1 MFDGGDFA
9 TGNVRVSRDLRR
21 RWNGNGN
28 RNDNARQRRHD
39 GRRSAV
45 GNINVVGNIDL
56 DGDLG
61 DVGSVDILG
70 HDGNVGIVGNVRL
83 RLKQRCC
90 LVESNLNLVNH
101 GHRQHSNRRSL
112 GVLRDRQSWGQSPIG
127 GTDDKRIADSGWRGE
142 PGAIGANDARCFTS
156 VHCKHYPV
164 KTLFICERK
173 RP

>member
-56 DGDLG
+56 DSNLA
-61 DVGSVDILG
+61 DVGRIDILRNG
-70 HDGNVGIVGNVRL
+70 GNVGADGNVRL
-83 RLKQRCC
+83 RFDQHHGIVEPNVKLICHVEQRRP
-90 LVESNLNLVNH
+90 LWNSVGILS
-101 GHRQHSNRRSL
+101 
-112 GVLRDRQSWGQSPIG
+112 DRQSRSESGTS
-127 GTDDKRIADSGWRGE
+127 GTDAKRIDHHRYRGTE
-142 PGAIGANDARCFTS
+142 FAGTNDAHRLIHDRKHGS
-156 VHCKHYPV
+156 VRQSFR
-164 KTLFICERK
+164 LERQ
-173 RP
+173 RS